1 MHSGCAS
8 EAHPR
13 ARAAADAD
21 RLAPHLPPPYLGP
34 CAATLAPSLGPA
46 EVTRASRLLWSL
58 WAERTVGGWRRH
70 SQTEMLDWGVTRMVE
85 KKHCTDAE
93 MQGWM
98 TSTASVHPCIMHGCT
113 DARWRWPSIRA
124 CAHESSDAGC
134 RMNSSDIRA
143 YQFGWMD
150 GMAESSI
157 HPFMSTSQA

>member
-1 MHSGCAS
+1 
-8 EAHPR
+8 
-13 ARAAADAD
+13 
-21 RLAPHLPPPYLGP
+21 
-34 CAATLAPSLGPA
+34 
-46 EVTRASRLLWSL
+46 
-58 WAERTVGGWRRH
+58 
-70 SQTEMLDWGVTRMVE
+70 MVE

-143 YQFGWMD
+143 YPFGWMD

-157 HPFMSTSQA
+157 HPSMSTSQA